1 MIKLCGVVLML
12 LGSFAY
18 SETADLWFAQAGLM
32 GVFFF
37 FSEALFDFAIA
48 VNNRTSL
55 DMANVDQEPLLVR

>member
-37 FSEALFDFAIA
+37 FSEALLELVITGNKYEALLEIA
-48 VNNRTSL
+48 E
-55 DMANVDQEPLLVR
+55 AQNV

>member
-37 FSEALFDFAIA
+37 FSEALLELLITGNKYEALLDIA
-48 VNNRTSL
+48 ETQ
-55 DMANVDQEPLLVR
+55 NV